1 MKNFEILWELPKCDT
16 EIQTDQMLLEKW
28 CQQTWSI
35 LGCHKST
42 IFFKPWNVC
51 KAQQS
56 KMQENK
62 ACLYSSF
69 GKLYAQESPENLLLL
84 YFHSWV
90 SQVWVQHQCSMSLN
104 HRSVKAL
111 QSLSYQNRGKE
122 LALHLL
128 PPHGTHNT
136 YGNSCLWYSLPLP
149 TLYEWNQ
156 ESREW
161 LLRHFQFCSD
171 LILEFH
177 IF

>member
-1 MKNFEILWELPKCDT
+1 MKYCENYQNVTQRYKLTKCCWKNGANRLDPYWVAT
-16 EIQTDQMLLEKW
+16 
-28 CQQTWSI
+28 
-35 LGCHKST
+35 ST

-149 TLYEWNQ
+149 TLYQWNQ

-161 LLRHFQFCSD
+161 LLRHFQFRGD